1 MIGSLIFMP
10 FILASQSP
18 RRKELFKA
26 ITPDFDIKIADIDE
40 ENYPSSLATQ
50 DIPLFLAR
58 EKAKKI
64 AIFLENTLEKTP
76 EFASHNIVA
85 CDTVVILENEI
96 IGKPENL
103 AQAKLFLQKISNN
116 MHLVVSGVC
125 VRNVQT
131 EIIAFSEITKVYFNE
146 ISDEEIDFYLKN
158 YPPLDKAGA
167 YGIQEW
173 IGIIG
178 VQKLEGCYYNV
189 MGLPMA
195 SLYKHLK
202 QNNLL

>member
-1 MIGSLIFMP
+1 MVGTLIFMP

-26 ITPDFDIKIADIDE
+26 ITLDFDIKIADIDE
-40 ENYPSSLATQ
+40 ENYPSSLLSEE
-50 DIPLFLAR
+50 IPLFLAR

-64 AIFLENTLEKTP
+64 ALSVANTPQYAL
-76 EFASHNIVA
+76 HNIVA

-125 VRNVQT
+125 VRSVEA
-131 EIIAFSEITKVYFNE
+131 EIITFSEVTRVYFNE
-146 ISDEEIDFYLKN
+146 ISDNEIDFYLKN

-173 IGIIG
+173 IGVVG

-202 QNNLL
+202 QNNLLYN

>member
-1 MIGSLIFMP
+1 MS

-26 ITPDFDIKIADIDE
+26 ISTDFEVKIANIDE
-40 ENYPSSLATQ
+40 ENYPSQLSAQ
-50 DIPLFLAR
+50 EVPLFLAQ
-58 EKAKKI
+58 EKAKAI
-64 AIFLENTLEKTP
+64 ALSLANLPQYAQHT
-76 EFASHNIVA
+76 IVA

-96 IGKPENL
+96 IGKPENI

-125 VRNVQT
+125 VRTVET
-131 EIIAFSEITKVYFNE
+131 EKITFSETTKVYFNTLSE
-146 ISDEEIDFYLKN
+146 EEIDHYLAHF
-158 YPPLDKAGA
+158 PPLDKAGA

-173 IGIIG
+173 IGMIG

-189 MGLPMA
+189 MGLPVA
-195 SLYKHLK
+195 SLYQHLK
-202 QNNLL
+202 RK

>member
-1 MIGSLIFMP
+1 MS

-26 ITPDFDIKIADIDE
+26 ISPDFDIKVANIDE
-40 ENYPSSLATQ
+40 ENYPQNLTPQ
-50 DIPLFLAR
+50 DVPLFLAR
-58 EKAKKI
+58 EKAKTI
-64 AIFLENTLEKTP
+64 ALQLEHEPQYHAHK
-76 EFASHNIVA
+76 IVA

-96 IGKPENL
+96 IGKPENI
-103 AQAKLFLQKISNN
+103 AQAKTFLQKISNN

-125 VRNVQT
+125 VRNLKSEMIT
-131 EIIAFSEITKVYFNE
+131 FSETTKVYFNE
-146 ISDEEIDFYLKN
+146 INEAEIDYYLQN
-158 YPPLDKAGA
+158 FPPLDKAGA

-202 QNNLL
+202 AFGD